1 MSRTISFQ
9 LAINEALAS
18 ELDRDPTVA
27 IWGEDIV
34 GGSGGKGQLD
44 ARGGTFGVTKGLKPR
59 FTDRVLDTPICES
72 AFLGAA
78 VGAAVT
84 GLRPVVEVMFVD
96 FIGCGMD
103 AVMNQAAK
111 FRYMFG
117 GTVSVPL
124 VVRSTFGA
132 GRRAA
137 GQHSQSLYSFF
148 VHLPGLK
155 VVVPSCPSDAKGL
168 LIAAIRDDDPVIFL
182 EHKLMYTDRGDVPEE
197 SYVIPLG
204 KAEIV
209 REGDDV
215 TIVAIGRQVQFSVAA
230 AAQLEAE
237 GISCEV
243 IDPRTL
249 SPLDEETF
257 LESVRKTGRLVVVD
271 EAFPRC
277 GMASE
282 FAALAARYCLGSLKE
297 PVETVTEPHSPAPY
311 TGVLEDGYV
320 PDAEKIAAAVRRTVG
335 KAEVLA

>member
-1 MSRTISFQ
+1 MSRVITFQ
-9 LAINEALAS
+9 QAINEALAS
-18 ELDRDPTVA
+18 QLERDPTVVL
-27 IWGEDIV
+27 WGEDIV
-34 GGSGGKGQLD
+34 GGAGGKGQLD

-59 FTDRVLDTPICES
+59 FPDRVLDTPITES

-84 GLRPVVEVMFVD
+84 GLRPVVEIMFVD

-103 AVMNQAAK
+103 ALMNQAAK

-117 GTVSVPL
+117 GTVRLPL

-168 LIAAIRDDDPVIFL
+168 LIAAIQDDDPVVFL
-182 EHKLMYTDRGDVPEE
+182 EHKLMYTDRGEVPEE
-197 SYVIPLG
+197 PYAIPLG
-204 KAEIV
+204 TAQVV
-209 REGDDV
+209 REGSDV
-215 TIVAIGRQVQFSVAA
+215 TIVAIGRQVQFSLAA
-230 AAQLEAE
+230 ASELADE

-243 IDPRTL
+243 VDPRSL
-249 SPLDEETF
+249 SPLDEDTF
-257 LESVRKTGRLVVVD
+257 LASVRKTGRLVIVD
-271 EAFPRC
+271 EAYPRC

-282 FAALAARYCLGSLKE
+282 FAAIAACHCPFSLKA
-297 PVETVTEPHSPAPY
+297 PVVTVTEPHCPAPY
-311 TGVLEDGYV
+311 AGILEDGYV
-320 PDAEKIAAAVRRTVG
+320 PSARTIADSVRR
-335 KAEVLA
+335 ALDLAGVSS

>member
-1 MSRTISFQ
+1 MSRTLTFQ
-9 LAINEALAS
+9 QAINEALAS
-18 ELDRDPTVA
+18 ELERDPTVA
-27 IWGEDIV
+27 LWGEDIV

-59 FTDRVLDTPICES
+59 FMDRVLDTPITES

-78 VGAAVT
+78 VGAAIT

-103 AVMNQAAK
+103 ALMNQAAK

-117 GTVSVPL
+117 GTVRVPL

-155 VVVPSCPSDAKGL
+155 VVVPSCPFDAKGL
-168 LIAAIRDDDPVIFL
+168 LIAAIRDDDPVVFL
-182 EHKLMYTDRGDVPEE
+182 EHKLMYTDRGEVPED
-197 SYVIPLG
+197 SYAIPLG
-204 KAEIV
+204 KAKIV
-209 REGDDV
+209 REGTDV
-215 TIVAIGRQVQFSVAA
+215 TIVAIGRQVQFSLAA
-230 AAQLEAE
+230 ATLLADE

-243 IDPRTL
+243 VDPRTL
-249 SPLDEETF
+249 SPLDEEAF
-257 LESVRKTGRLVVVD
+257 LASVRKTGRLVVVD
-271 EAFPRC
+271 EAYPRC

-282 FAALAARYCLGSLKE
+282 FAALAARYCLHSLKE
-297 PVETVTEPHSPAPY
+297 PVVTVTEPHSPAPY
-311 TGVLEDGYV
+311 AGVLEDLYV
-320 PDAEKIAAAVRRTVG
+320 PNAGMIATAVRRTIG
-335 KAEVLA
+335 TARVLA

>member
-1 MSRTISFQ
+1 MSRTLTFQ
-9 LAINEALAS
+9 QAINEALAS
-18 ELDRDPTVA
+18 ELERDPTVA
-27 IWGEDIV
+27 LWGEDIV

-59 FTDRVLDTPICES
+59 FMDRVLDTPITES

-78 VGAAVT
+78 VGAAIT

-103 AVMNQAAK
+103 ALMNQAAK

-117 GTVSVPL
+117 GTVRVPL

-155 VVVPSCPSDAKGL
+155 VVVPSCPFDAKGL
-168 LIAAIRDDDPVIFL
+168 LIATIRDDDPVVFL
-182 EHKLMYTDRGDVPEE
+182 EHKLMYTDRGEVPED
-197 SYVIPLG
+197 SYAIPLG
-204 KAEIV
+204 KAKIV
-209 REGDDV
+209 REGTDV
-215 TIVAIGRQVQFSVAA
+215 TIVAIGRQVQFSLAA
-230 AAQLEAE
+230 ATLLADE

-243 IDPRTL
+243 VDPRTL
-249 SPLDEETF
+249 SPLDEEAF
-257 LESVRKTGRLVVVD
+257 LASVRKTGRLVVVD
-271 EAFPRC
+271 EAYPRC

-282 FAALAARYCLGSLKE
+282 FAALAARYCLHSLKE
-297 PVETVTEPHSPAPY
+297 PVVTVTEPHSPAPY
-311 TGVLEDGYV
+311 AGVLEDLYV
-320 PDAEKIAAAVRRTVG
+320 PNAGMIATAVRRTIG
-335 KAEVLA
+335 TARVLA

>member
-1 MSRTISFQ
+1 MSRTLTFQ
-9 LAINEALAS
+9 QAINEALAS
-18 ELDRDPTVA
+18 ELERDPTVA
-27 IWGEDIV
+27 LWGEDIV

-59 FTDRVLDTPICES
+59 FMDRVLDTPITES

-78 VGAAVT
+78 VGAAIT
-84 GLRPVVEVMFVD
+84 GLRPVVEIMFVD
-96 FIGCGMD
+96 FVGCGMD
-103 AVMNQAAK
+103 ALMNQAAK

-117 GTVSVPL
+117 GTVCVPL

-155 VVVPSCPSDAKGL
+155 VVVPSCPFDAKGL
-168 LIAAIRDDDPVIFL
+168 LIAAIRDDDPVVFL
-182 EHKLMYTDRGDVPEE
+182 EHKLMYTDRGEVPED

-204 KAEIV
+204 KAKIV
-209 REGDDV
+209 REGSDV
-215 TIVAIGRQVQFSVAA
+215 TIVAIGRQVQFSLAA
-230 AAQLEAE
+230 ATLLADE

-243 IDPRTL
+243 VDPRTL

-257 LESVRKTGRLVVVD
+257 LASVRKTGRLVVVD
-271 EAFPRC
+271 EAYPRC

-282 FAALAARYCLGSLKE
+282 FAALAARHCLHSLKE
-297 PVETVTEPHSPAPY
+297 PVVTVTEPHSPAPY
-311 TGVLEDGYV
+311 AGVLEDLYV
-320 PDAEKIAAAVRRTVG
+320 PNAEMIATAVRRTIG
-335 KAEVLA
+335 AARVLA